1 MTGELPAVS
10 DEVYKEGRLPLLE
23 LPSVAALA
31 EDVGLDV
38 LAAVVVRDRRD
49 FVAAL
54 AEDVG
59 LDALAA
65 VVVHDRSDFVDLVF
79 LLIFFA
85 MGFSA
90 SVLFF
95 TSMRTIDLRASKSSR
110 RKHWCIHAPFR
121 PIRKP

>member
-49 FVAAL
+49 FVACKNYIQFCL
-54 AEDVG
+54 R
-59 LDALAA
+59 
-65 VVVHDRSDFVDLVF
+65 H
-79 LLIFFA
+79 LLQ
-85 MGFSA
+85 
-90 SVLFF
+90 LC
-95 TSMRTIDLRASKSSR
+95 RLRNKQKMS
-110 RKHWCIHAPFR
+110 
-121 PIRKP
+121 